1 MKTNQQLIQE
11 FKNFKLSKYE
21 FFWNHNYRHIMR
33 GLKYNKRKSIYN
45 DFLKFGLT
53 LDSSSDIHEQIIKE
67 NIGDYNIKGENK
79 KERVKILKESY
90 KIGFC

>member
-33 GLKYNKRKSIYN
+33 GLKYNK
-45 DFLKFGLT
+45 
-53 LDSSSDIHEQIIKE
+53 LDAYLVKE
-67 NIGDYNIKGENK
+67 LE
-79 KERVKILKESY
+79 EEE
-90 KIGFC
+90 